1 MSSAPTWGVV
11 GSGPTFYLV
20 SLDEKKVRPFPR
32 RSLEEGV
39 SPALLEAVRRLGP
52 ERRLFAGEPS
62 VAEELVRA
70 IGRALVEP
78 TREELRAARTLVPL
92 PEPNAEREYLLSV
105 ARARLEQALRAPD
118 EVLITLAR
126 EEERLERALGREER
140 AAESFVPI
148 PDPTVEQYLRE
159 WAGTRAALAR
169 HHGTLR
175 ASLERQA
182 RTVLPNLSAVVGPRV
197 AARLLAAA
205 GGLGPLARLRAP
217 RLQLLGSRRRP
228 SADRG
233 PRYGLLYRADR
244 MEEVPPGRRGAY
256 ARSLAALAAIAAR
269 ADALTRADVSARL
282 VARRDRRLEDLRKR
296 TR

>member
-282 VARRDRRLEDLRKR
+282 VARRDRRLDDLRKR

>member
-70 IGRALVEP
+70 LGRALVEP

-282 VARRDRRLEDLRKR
+282 VARRDRRLDDLRKR